1 MAEEFKKTGV
11 STVTSTNGF
20 TVEVM
25 GLGGVLYRDDQGETR
40 IDSEWLVNPT
50 RILLYK
56 GRFKEV
62 PRARFETIFS
72 SATRALEY
80 LGHSVVLSEDST
92 WS

>member
-11 STVTSTNGF
+11 SAVISTNGF

-25 GLGGVLYRDDQGETR
+25 GFGGVLYRDNQGETR
-40 IDSEWLVNPT
+40 IDSEWLVKPH

-56 GRFKEV
+56 RSFEKI
-62 PRARFETIFS
+62 PRARFDTIFS
-72 SATRALEY
+72 NATRALEY
-80 LGHSVVLSEDST
+80 MGHPVVLSEDST